1 MRIVID
7 KIWCMLYYKNTNFV
21 REIAMKDTFLNI
33 IRTPDDIKIQTEKSP
48 FRFEEKGE
56 KNDTHAEVK
65 CDIVDDVLNI
75 NLYPNGDAVKYVRLR
90 FDGDISDVKS
100 ILGDSLV
107 RSQTDDVVWHSFLPH
122 QEMPW
127 YFYTND
133 GEFLHSYGVK
143 CGCNSFAF
151 WFADAFGIT
160 LLLDVRN
167 GSGGI
172 NCEKLLCAQVV
183 CRKGISGEN
192 MYKAAH
198 EFCKKMCDKP
208 NLPKTAVYGLNNWYW
223 AYGAIE
229 EKVVLQEAEYLG
241 KLTKGFKNR
250 PFMTIDDGWQIAH
263 AKGKY
268 NGGPW
273 NLSNENFNSM
283 QATAEK
289 IHGFDCR
296 AGIWVR
302 LLLTMSHLPNEA
314 VYDSPYKP
322 TGIVMDPTHEFSKQ
336 KIYDDVKMLSSWG
349 YDMIKH
355 DFSFFDL
362 FGATL
367 SNKMPNHFY
376 DKTKTNA
383 QIVKDFYTLIQ
394 QAAGNTLVMGC
405 NTVNHLAAGIHQIQR
420 SGNDTS
426 GRHFEFTR
434 RYGVHSMM
442 RAPQNNAFFKTDP
455 DCAAFT
461 EKVSKKLNFN
471 FLEMAAITGSATF
484 ASVTP
489 GILNTAEEKQ
499 LQQIFEIADTI
510 KPENYATICDWANT
524 AVPSKFEYDG
534 KNYNYNW
541 YEDYKG
547 SRNFVS
553 WFE

>member
-1 MRIVID
+1 M
-7 KIWCMLYYKNTNFV
+7 TN
-21 REIAMKDTFLNI
+21 TFLDL
-33 IRTPDDIKIQTEKSP
+33 IRTPDDIKIQTENSP

-56 KNDTHAEVK
+56 INDTRAEVK
-65 CDIVDDVLNI
+65 CTVQNGVLNI
-75 NLYPNGDAVKYVRLR
+75 HLYSNGDAVKYIRLR
-90 FDGDISDVKS
+90 FNGDISGVNS
-100 ILGDSLV
+100 ILGDATV
-107 RSQTDDVVWHSFLPH
+107 RSQTDDIVWRSFLPH
-122 QEMPW
+122 NPMPW

-133 GEFLHSYGVK
+133 GECLHGYGVK
-143 CGCNSFAF
+143 TGCNSFAS
-151 WFADAFGIT
+151 WFADPFGIT

-167 GSGGI
+167 GAGGI
-172 NCEKLLCAQVV
+172 VCDELLCAQVV
-183 CRKGISGEN
+183 CRKGGIGED

-198 EFCKKMCDKP
+198 AFCKQMCDKP
-208 NLPKTAVYGLNNWYW
+208 NLPTTPIYGLNNWYW

-229 EKVVLQEAEYLG
+229 ERVVLEEAEYLG

-273 NLSNENFNSM
+273 NLTNENFASM

-289 IHGFDCR
+289 IHNLDCR
-296 AGIWVR
+296 AGIWIR
-302 LLLTMSHLPNEA
+302 LLLTLSHVPSEA

-322 TGIVMDPTHEFSKQ
+322 NGIVMDPTHEYSKQ
-336 KIYDDVKMLSSWG
+336 KIAEDVSMLSRWG
-349 YDMIKH
+349 FDMIKH

-367 SNKMPNHFY
+367 SEKMPPHFY

-383 QIVKDFYTLIQ
+383 QIVKEFYQLVQ
-394 QAAGNTLVMGC
+394 NAAGNTLIMGC

-442 RAPQNNAFFKTDP
+442 RTPQNNAFFKTDP

-461 EKVSKKLNFN
+461 EKVSTKLNLD
-471 FLEMAAITGSATF
+471 FLEAAAITGAATF

-489 GILNTAEEKQ
+489 GILKGEDQKR
-499 LQQIFEIADTI
+499 LQQIFAIADSI
-510 KPENYATICDWANT
+510 HPDEYATICDWTRT
-524 AVPSKFEYDG
+524 AAPSQFEYKG
-534 KNYNYNW
+534 NVYNYNW
-541 YEDYKG
+541 YEDYAG

-553 WFE
+553 WML

>member
-1 MRIVID
+1 M
-7 KIWCMLYYKNTNFV
+7 KN
-21 REIAMKDTFLNI
+21 TFLNLL
-33 IRTPDDIKIQTEKSP
+33 RTPDDIKIQTESSP

-56 KNDTHAEVK
+56 INNTAAEVK
-65 CDIVDDVLNI
+65 CVVNNGVLNI
-75 NLYPNGDAVKYVRLR
+75 YLYPNGDAVKYVRLR
-90 FDGDISDVKS
+90 FNGDISGVIS
-100 ILGDSLV
+100 VLGDSLV
-107 RSQTDDVVWHSFLPH
+107 RSGTDDIVWHSFLPH
-122 QEMPW
+122 QAMPW

-133 GEFLHSYGVK
+133 GECLHGYGVK
-143 CGCNSFAF
+143 TGCNSFAE
-151 WFADAFGIT
+151 WFADPFGIT

-172 NCEKLLCAQVV
+172 SCDELLCAQVV
-183 CRKGISGEN
+183 CRKGIDSEN
-192 MYKAAH
+192 MYNAAH
-198 EFCKKMCDKP
+198 LFCKMMCDKP
-208 NLPKTAVYGLNNWYW
+208 NLPCGAVYGLNNWYW

-229 EKVVLQEAEYLG
+229 EKVVLEEAEYLG

-273 NLSNENFNSM
+273 NLTNENFASM
-283 QATAEK
+283 QKTAEK
-289 IHGFDCR
+289 IHGFNCR

-302 LLLTMSHLPNEA
+302 LLLTMSHVPTEA

-322 TGIVMDPTHEFSKQ
+322 NGIVIDPTHEFSKQ
-336 KIYDDVKMLSSWG
+336 KIAEDVSMLSGWG
-349 YDMIKH
+349 FDMIKH

-367 SNKMPNHFY
+367 SNMPPHFY

-383 QIVKDFYTLIQ
+383 QIVKEFYELIQKSAGDTLI
-394 QAAGNTLVMGC
+394 MGC

-442 RAPQNNAFFKTDP
+442 RTPQNNAFFKTDP

-461 EKVSKKLNFN
+461 HNVSKKLNLD
-471 FLEMAAITGSATF
+471 FLEAAAITGAATF

-489 GILNTAEEKQ
+489 GILNCTEEKR
-499 LQQIFEIADTI
+499 LQQIFAIADSV
-510 KPENYATICDWANT
+510 KPEENAIISDWTKT
-524 AVPSKFEYDG
+524 AVPSQFEFKG
-534 KNYNYNW
+534 ELYNYNW
-541 YEDYKG
+541 YEDYDG
-547 SRNFVS
+547 ARIFVS
-553 WFE
+553 WMK

>member
-1 MRIVID
+1 M
-7 KIWCMLYYKNTNFV
+7 KNTYLDV
-21 REIAMKDTFLNI
+21 
-33 IRTPDDIKIQTEKSP
+33 IRTPDDIKVQTENSP

-56 KNDTHAEVK
+56 INNTRAEVK
-65 CDIVDDVLNI
+65 CSVENGILNI
-75 NLYPNGDAVKYVRLR
+75 NLYPNGDAVKRIRLR
-90 FDGDISDVKS
+90 WNGDISGVQS
-100 ILGDSLV
+100 LLGDAVV
-107 RSQTDDVVWHSFLPH
+107 RSQTDDIVWRSFLPH
-122 QEMPW
+122 NEMPW

-133 GEFLHSYGVK
+133 GECLHSYGVK
-143 CGCNSFAF
+143 TGCNSFAF
-151 WFADAFGIT
+151 WCADPFGIT
-160 LLLDVRN
+160 LILDVRN
-167 GSGGI
+167 GAGGVV
-172 NCEKLLCAQVV
+172 CDELLCAQVV
-183 CRKGISGEN
+183 SRKGVSGEN

-198 EFCKKMCDKP
+198 NFCKIMCDKP
-208 NLPKTAVYGLNNWYW
+208 NLPQTAVYGLNNWYW

-229 EKVVLQEAEYLG
+229 EKVVLEEAEYLG

-273 NLSNENFNSM
+273 NLTNENFASM
-283 QATAEK
+283 QSTAEK
-289 IHGFDCR
+289 IHGLDCR

-302 LLLTMSHLPNEA
+302 LLLTLSHVPGEA
-314 VYDSPYKP
+314 VYQSPYKNG
-322 TGIVMDPTHEFSKQ
+322 GITLDPTHEFSKQ
-336 KIYDDVKMLSSWG
+336 KIASDVKMLSDWG
-349 YDMIKH
+349 FDMIKH

-367 SNKMPNHFY
+367 SENMPPHFY

-383 QIVKDFYTLIQ
+383 QIVKEFYELIRQ
-394 QAAGNTLVMGC
+394 SAGNTLVMGC

-461 EKVSKKLNFN
+461 EKVSKKLNLD

-489 GILNTAEEKQ
+489 GILDSAEEKR
-499 LQQIFEIADTI
+499 LQQIFAIADSI
-510 KPENYATICDWANT
+510 EYPDYATISDWTRT
-524 AVPSKFEYDG
+524 AAPCKFEYKG
-534 KNYNYNW
+534 KAYDYNW
-541 YEDYKG
+541 YEDYQG
-547 SRNFVS
+547 VRHNIS
-553 WFE
+553 WEL

>member
-1 MRIVID
+1 M
-7 KIWCMLYYKNTNFV
+7 KN
-21 REIAMKDTFLNI
+21 TFLNI
-33 IRTPDDIKIQTEKSP
+33 IREPDDIKIQTENSP
-48 FRFEEKGE
+48 FRFEEREAINNTK
-56 KNDTHAEVK
+56 AEVV
-65 CDIVDDVLNI
+65 CNVVQGVLNI
-75 NLYPNGDAVKYVRLR
+75 NLYPNGDMVKRIRLR
-90 FDGDISDVKS
+90 WCGDISGVQS
-100 ILGDSLV
+100 ILGDAVV
-107 RSQTDDVVWHSFLPH
+107 RSQTDDIVWRSFLPH
-122 QEMPW
+122 NEMPW

-133 GEFLHSYGVK
+133 GECLHGYGVK
-143 CGCNSFAF
+143 TGCNSFAF
-151 WFADAFGIT
+151 WYADPFGIT
-160 LLLDVRN
+160 LILDVRN
-167 GSGGI
+167 GAGGV
-172 NCEKLLCAQVV
+172 NCDELLCAQVV
-183 CRKGISGEN
+183 SRKGDVGED

-198 EFCKKMCDKP
+198 NFCKIMCDKP
-208 NLPKTAVYGLNNWYW
+208 NLPQTAVYGLNNWYW

-229 EKVVLQEAEYLG
+229 EKVVLEEAEYLG

-273 NLSNENFNSM
+273 NLTNENFASM

-289 IHGFDCR
+289 IHSLDCR

-302 LLLTMSHLPNEA
+302 LLLTLSHVPSEA
-314 VYDSPYKP
+314 VYQSPYQNG
-322 TGIVMDPTHEFSKQ
+322 GITLDPTHEFSKQ
-336 KIYDDVKMLSSWG
+336 KIASDVKMLSDWG
-349 YDMIKH
+349 FDMIKH

-367 SNKMPNHFY
+367 SENMPPHFY

-383 QIVKDFYTLIQ
+383 QIVKEFYELIRQ
-394 QAAGNTLVMGC
+394 SSGNTLVMGC

-442 RAPQNNAFFKTDP
+442 RAPQNNAFFKIDP

-461 EKVSKKLNFN
+461 EKVSKKLNLD

-489 GILNTAEEKQ
+489 GILNSAEEKR
-499 LQQIFEIADTI
+499 LQEIFAIADGI
-510 KPENYATICDWANT
+510 EYQDYATIADWSKT
-524 AVPSKFEYDG
+524 AAPSKFEFMG
-534 KNYNYNW
+534 REYNYNW
-541 YEDYKG
+541 YDEYKG
-547 SRNFVS
+547 ARHFVA
-553 WFE
+553 WMD